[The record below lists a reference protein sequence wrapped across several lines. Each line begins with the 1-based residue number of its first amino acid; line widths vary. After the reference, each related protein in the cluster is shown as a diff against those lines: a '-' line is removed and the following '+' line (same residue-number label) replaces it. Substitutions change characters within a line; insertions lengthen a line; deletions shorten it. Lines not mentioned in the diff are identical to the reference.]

1 MNTQMNPGGL
11 TDDELLRLA
20 RLLQQTRGEGL
31 AFINPGEAQM
41 LKDAGGSG
49 QPISGTK
56 GFGVGGGPIRSYY
69 DDEGYG
75 GGSTSGTTSN
85 SGFDPSGSYLQD
97 PSVSGNTD
105 TDTTGSDNNLISINQ
120 GQKAKVTSTR
130 LGEGGEQYLVNGKWY
145 DGIALARLQ
154 AVANLNP
161 MHYNITEEIA
171 KVPHITTPES
181 QGFNTDEPSSTK
193 PPEGWTKQANNNIV
207 KTVGTT
213 RVTGVPNTYGGYTFI
228 TSGPE
233 NVAGANTTQEVET
246 MVLQQQGGSQ
256 QGGTTVNTG
265 VVTPEQFF
273 DEFGNSY
280 TSQDLADAANDEIS
294 QQRFTFT
301 DFIKGHILT
310 DTDLETLKLGLV
322 PPEIHKL
329 KDKSGNPIDLTFKEY
344 MSSVYP
350 NLPDSELEKIFNEQK
365 SLILKTAG
373 PQTKQFTD
381 KISQIL
387 QNKTE
392 TIDGVVTTIPRTQG
406 ELESLVFDDIA
417 SELAGEG
424 NLLSE
429 DTKRSIF
436 QTMLNTAVRT
446 QRFTLTPEEVAQFAT
461 TAITVDETGITDATA
476 PTITVDDTGITE
488 PTVGTISE
496 VTAPTIGAYG
506 DAVAPTLGT
515 VDDAVAPTI
524 GTYDPADVSAAD
536 VDEITVQDPTLVAA
550 IGDMD
555 ETFLAEVREGE
566 NELKD
571 ILKKRISGEATS
583 PAELQLKKATEDN
596 LRLLLSTSAGVMD
609 PAKLR
614 QVRNLYSETSQV
626 LSGQAAELRSKEQID
641 AEERLVRLY
650 EQQGT
655 RELNIAMG
663 NLEKDKQIAIKNGDY
678 ESAAKLAIMQSETQR
693 VITKATLK
701 QGIEIANLKE
711 RAATAREQG
720 NIDLAVELE
729 NAVTDRALVLAQGK
743 IDSDTEIANLR
754 ERAQT
759 AREQGNI
766 DLATKLQNSAN
777 ERAEVIA
784 QAEADTAVFIEKLE
798 NAREVAIAQGRV
810 DVAIAIANMQ
820 KDVTLATTNAEIAL
834 RSKALDNAIALAS
847 FEGQMALEG
856 LETKVELAEFD
867 AEVKTAIVNAGITSQ
882 ENLAAQNTDLQLTL
896 ANLNTQYQ
904 QATNN
909 TAQQSAILS
918 AVATVISAYLG
929 SGGSD
934 IRLKTNI
941 ETLQEEEVLSLGE
954 IDELLR
960 TLKPYSFEYK
970 DQTFGR
976 GRRFGIMAQDLE
988 KTELGKQFVIETPVG
1003 KMVDFGNMMGLIVAS
1018 QAYLHESVR

>member
-20 RLLQQTRGEGL
+20 RLLQQTRIVHADKGEGL

-56 GFGVGGGPIRSYY
+56 GFGVGGGPIRSYEEGMFA
-69 DDEGYG
+69 DD
-75 GGSTSGTTSN
+75 
-85 SGFDPSGSYLQD
+85 
-97 PSVSGNTD
+97 GNY
-105 TDTTGSDNNLISINQ
+105 DTTFGTSDNNN
-120 GQKAKVTSTR
+120 
-130 LGEGGEQYLVNGKWY
+130 N
-145 DGIALARLQ
+145 D
-154 AVANLNP
+154 
-161 MHYNITEEIA
+161 
-171 KVPHITTPES
+171 
-181 QGFNTDEPSSTK
+181 
-193 PPEGWTKQANNNIV
+193 NNNNNNNNNGGNGGNNTETIEEQSTGGQQSTAGTDSGY
-207 KTVGTT
+207 KTKVVGTDIIT
-213 RVTGVPNTYGGYTFI
+213 QTPDGKGGYTYI
-228 TSGPE
+228 STGGQNMSGVTSMDQ
-233 NVAGANTTQEVET
+233 ATTIVQN
-246 MVLQQQGGSQ
+246 QQGGSQ
-256 QGGTTVNTG
+256 QGDQGG
-265 VVTPEQFF
+265 QGGKGEKKQFF

-280 TSQDLADAANDEIS
+280 TSQALADAANAEIS
-294 QQRFTFT
+294 QQRYSFT

-329 KDKSGNPIDLTFKEY
+329 KDRRGNPIDLTFKEY

-417 SELAGEG
+417 SELAGDG

-461 TAITVDETGITDATA
+461 DAIIVDETGITDATA
-476 PTITVDDTGITE
+476 PTVTDPGDTTA
-488 PTVGTISE
+488 PTVGTISD
-496 VTAPTIGAYG
+496 VGATTIGAYG

-524 GTYDPADVSAAD
+524 GPYDDADVSAAD
-536 VDEITVQDPTLVAA
+536 VDEITVQDPTLVAD

-555 ETFLAEVREGE
+555 ETFLNEIRDGE

-583 PAELQLKKATEDN
+583 PAELQLKRSTEDN

-663 NLEKDKQIAIKNGDY
+663 NLEKDKQIAIKNADY
-678 ESAAKLAIMQSETQR
+678 ESAAKLAIMQAETQR

-784 QAEADTAVFIEKLE
+784 QAEADTAVVLANLE

-810 DVAIAIANMQ
+810 DVAIAIANMT
-820 KDVTLATTNAEIAL
+820 KDVTLATTNAELAL

-856 LETKVELAEFD
+856 LETKVELTELELD
-867 AEVKTAIVNAGITSQ
+867 VKEALATLGYETQ
-882 ENLAAQNTDLQLTL
+882 EKI
-896 ANLNTQYQ
+896 ANLNAQTQI
-904 QATNN
+904 AIAKIN
-909 TAQQSAILS
+909 ASA
-918 AVATVISAYLG
+918 AKYKQ
-929 SGGSD
+929 GSD
-934 IRLKTNI
+934 ERNALIGAI
-941 ETLQEEEVLSLGE
+941 
-954 IDELLR
+954 
-960 TLKPYSFEYK
+960 
-970 DQTFGR
+970 
-976 GRRFGIMAQDLE
+976 
-988 KTELGKQFVIETPVG
+988 
-1003 KMVDFGNMMGLIVAS
+1003 GLIISKVVA
-1018 QAYLHESVR
+1018 

>member
-69 DDEGYG
+69 EGDMGGFNEETGGFGNYDPNTGTFDDGNNG
-75 GGSTSGTTSN
+75 G
-85 SGFDPSGSYLQD
+85 
-97 PSVSGNTD
+97 
-105 TDTTGSDNNLISINQ
+105 DNNNNGGNGWTGLVNTFEEQSTGNVQ
-120 GQKAKVTSTR
+120 STASETST
-130 LGEGGEQYLVNGKWY
+130 
-145 DGIALARLQ
+145 
-154 AVANLNP
+154 
-161 MHYNITEEIA
+161 
-171 KVPHITTPES
+171 
-181 QGFNTDEPSSTK
+181 
-193 PPEGWTKQANNNIV
+193 PEGWTKQANNNIV

-213 RVTGVPNTYGGYTFI
+213 MVTGVPNTYGGYTFI

-233 NVAGANTTQEVET
+233 NIAGANTTQEVEA

-256 QGGTTVNTG
+256 QGDQGG
-265 VVTPEQFF
+265 QGGKGEKKQFF

-280 TSQDLADAANDEIS
+280 TSQELADAANAEIS

-476 PTITVDDTGITE
+476 PTVTDPGDTTA
-488 PTVGTISE
+488 PTVGTISD
-496 VTAPTIGAYG
+496 VGATTIGSYG

-524 GTYDPADVSAAD
+524 GPYADADVSAAD
-536 VDEITVQDPTLVAA
+536 VDEITVQDPTLVAD

-555 ETFLAEVREGE
+555 ETFLNEIRDGE

-583 PAELQLKKATEDN
+583 PAELQLKRSTEDN

-663 NLEKDKQIAIKNGDY
+663 NLEKDKQIAIKNADY
-678 ESAAKLAIMQSETQR
+678 ESAAKLAIMQAETQR

-784 QAEADTAVFIEKLE
+784 QAEADTAVVLANLE

-820 KDVTLATTNAEIAL
+820 KDVTLATTNAELAL

-856 LETKVELAEFD
+856 LETKVELTELELD
-867 AEVKTAIVNAGITSQ
+867 VKEALATLGYETQ
-882 ENLAAQNTDLQLTL
+882 EKI
-896 ANLNTQYQ
+896 ANLNAQTQI
-904 QATNN
+904 AIAKIN
-909 TAQQSAILS
+909 ASA
-918 AVATVISAYLG
+918 AKYKQ
-929 SGGSD
+929 GSD
-934 IRLKTNI
+934 ERNALIGAI
-941 ETLQEEEVLSLGE
+941 
-954 IDELLR
+954 
-960 TLKPYSFEYK
+960 
-970 DQTFGR
+970 
-976 GRRFGIMAQDLE
+976 
-988 KTELGKQFVIETPVG
+988 
-1003 KMVDFGNMMGLIVAS
+1003 GLIISKVVA
-1018 QAYLHESVR
+1018 

>member
-49 QPISGTK
+49 QPISGTQ
-56 GFGVGGGPIRSYY
+56 GFGVGGGPIRSY
-69 DDEGYG
+69 DSDTQGTG
-75 GGSTSGTTSN
+75 GTSLKDAYSSGTTS
-85 SGFDPSGSYLQD
+85 S
-97 PSVSGNTD
+97 NT
-105 TDTTGSDNNLISINQ
+105 TGGTFSTGGGTTGSGMDSGSKDKMWHEGTGKMVTYNQ
-120 GQKAKVTSTR
+120 YIELEAAAAAGTNTVVT
-130 LGEGGEQYLVNGKWY
+130 
-145 DGIALARLQ
+145 
-154 AVANLNP
+154 
-161 MHYNITEEIA
+161 
-171 KVPHITTPES
+171 TTPGS
-181 QGFNTDEPSSTK
+181 QGFDTDAPSSTK
-193 PPEGWTKQANNNIV
+193 PPEGWTKQGNGNIV

-213 RVTGVPNTYGGYTFI
+213 MVTGVPNTYGGYTFI

-233 NVAGANTTQEVET
+233 NIAGANTTQEVEA

-256 QGGTTVNTG
+256 QGGTTVDTG
-265 VVTPEQFF
+265 VVTPEEFF

-280 TSQDLADAANDEIS
+280 TSQALADAANDEIS
-294 QQRFTFT
+294 QQRYSFTN
-301 DFIKGHILT
+301 FIKGHILT

-329 KDKSGNPIDLTFKEY
+329 KDRRGNPIDLTFKEY

-392 TIDGVVTTIPRTQG
+392 TIDGVVVTTPRTQG

-417 SELAGEG
+417 SELAGDG

-476 PTITVDDTGITE
+476 PTVTDPGDTTA
-488 PTVGTISE
+488 PTVGTISD
-496 VTAPTIGAYG
+496 VGATTIGAYG

-524 GTYDPADVSAAD
+524 GPYDDADVSAAD
-536 VDEITVQDPTLVAA
+536 VDEITVQDPALVAA

-555 ETFLAEVREGE
+555 ETFLNEIRDGE

-583 PAELQLKKATEDN
+583 PAELQLKRSTEDN

-663 NLEKDKQIAIKNGDY
+663 NLEKDKQIAIKNADY
-678 ESAAKLAIMQSETQR
+678 ESAAKLAIMQAETQR

-784 QAEADTAVFIEKLE
+784 QAEADTAVVLANLE

-810 DVAIAIANMQ
+810 DVAIAIANMT
-820 KDVTLATTNAEIAL
+820 KDVTLATTNAELAL

-856 LETKVELAEFD
+856 LETKVELTELELD
-867 AEVKTAIVNAGITSQ
+867 VKEALATLGYETQ
-882 ENLAAQNTDLQLTL
+882 EKI
-896 ANLNTQYQ
+896 ANLNAQTQI
-904 QATNN
+904 AIAKIN
-909 TAQQSAILS
+909 ASA
-918 AVATVISAYLG
+918 AKYKQ
-929 SGGSD
+929 GSD
-934 IRLKTNI
+934 ERNALIGAI
-941 ETLQEEEVLSLGE
+941 
-954 IDELLR
+954 
-960 TLKPYSFEYK
+960 
-970 DQTFGR
+970 
-976 GRRFGIMAQDLE
+976 
-988 KTELGKQFVIETPVG
+988 
-1003 KMVDFGNMMGLIVAS
+1003 GLIISKVVA
-1018 QAYLHESVR
+1018 

>member
-1 MNTQMNPGGL
+1 MNPGGL

-49 QPISGTK
+49 QPISGTQ
-56 GFGVGGGPIRSYY
+56 GFGVGGGPIRSY
-69 DDEGYG
+69 DSDTQGTG
-75 GGSTSGTTSN
+75 GTSLKDAYSSGTTS
-85 SGFDPSGSYLQD
+85 S
-97 PSVSGNTD
+97 NT
-105 TDTTGSDNNLISINQ
+105 TGGTFSTGGGTTGSGMDSGSKDKMWHEGTGKMVTYNQ
-120 GQKAKVTSTR
+120 YIELEAAAAAGTNTVVT
-130 LGEGGEQYLVNGKWY
+130 
-145 DGIALARLQ
+145 
-154 AVANLNP
+154 
-161 MHYNITEEIA
+161 
-171 KVPHITTPES
+171 TTPGS
-181 QGFNTDEPSSTK
+181 QGFDTDAPSSTK
-193 PPEGWTKQANNNIV
+193 PPEGWTKQGNGNIV

-213 RVTGVPNTYGGYTFI
+213 MVTGVPNTYGGYTFI

-233 NVAGANTTQEVET
+233 NIAGANTTQEVEA

-256 QGGTTVNTG
+256 QGDQGG
-265 VVTPEQFF
+265 QGGKGKKKKQFF

-280 TSQDLADAANDEIS
+280 TSQALADAANAEIS
-294 QQRFTFT
+294 QQRYSFT

-329 KDKSGNPIDLTFKEY
+329 KDRRGNPIDLTFKEY

-373 PQTKQFTD
+373 PQIKQFTD

-461 TAITVDETGITDATA
+461 DAIIVDETGITDATA
-476 PTITVDDTGITE
+476 PTVTDPGDTTA
-488 PTVGTISE
+488 PTVGTISD
-496 VTAPTIGAYG
+496 VGATTIGAYG

-524 GTYDPADVSAAD
+524 GPYDDADVSAAD

-555 ETFLAEVREGE
+555 ETFLAEVRDGE

-583 PAELQLKKATEDN
+583 PAELQLKRSTEDN

-663 NLEKDKQIAIKNGDY
+663 NLEKDKQIAIKNADY
-678 ESAAKLAIMQSETQR
+678 ESAAKLAIMQAETQR

-784 QAEADTAVFIEKLE
+784 QAEADTAVVLANLE
-798 NAREVAIAQGRV
+798 NAREVAIA
-810 DVAIAIANMQ
+810 NMT
-820 KDVTLATTNAEIAL
+820 KDVTLATTNAELAL

-856 LETKVELAEFD
+856 LETKVELTELELD
-867 AEVKTAIVNAGITSQ
+867 VKEALATLGYETQ
-882 ENLAAQNTDLQLTL
+882 EKI
-896 ANLNTQYQ
+896 ANLNAQTQI
-904 QATNN
+904 AIAKIN
-909 TAQQSAILS
+909 ASA
-918 AVATVISAYLG
+918 AKYKQ
-929 SGGSD
+929 GSD
-934 IRLKTNI
+934 ERNALIGAI
-941 ETLQEEEVLSLGE
+941 
-954 IDELLR
+954 
-960 TLKPYSFEYK
+960 
-970 DQTFGR
+970 
-976 GRRFGIMAQDLE
+976 
-988 KTELGKQFVIETPVG
+988 
-1003 KMVDFGNMMGLIVAS
+1003 GLIISKVVA
-1018 QAYLHESVR
+1018 